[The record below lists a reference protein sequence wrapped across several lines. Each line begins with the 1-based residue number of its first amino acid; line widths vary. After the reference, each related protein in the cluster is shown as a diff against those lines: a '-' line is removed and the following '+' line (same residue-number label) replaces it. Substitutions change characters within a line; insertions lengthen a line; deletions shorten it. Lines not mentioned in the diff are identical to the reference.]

1 MPRPATPSPPTRLV
15 RAPLAACVATLLLA
29 LVPVLVV
36 AAASRA
42 VTDDDGSVTW
52 GVRTASSMG
61 ADRQNYTFTVEPGD
75 RVVDA
80 IVVTNHD
87 SVPIDLDLY
96 AADGFTTE
104 AGQLDVA
111 PSDVGS
117 VGLGAWVE
125 LATDHVTL
133 APGESL
139 QVDFAVTVPEDAE
152 PGDHAGA
159 VVTSLSVS
167 ERRDGVTVDRRLGI
181 RIHLRVAGELT
192 PAMAVEDLHV
202 EHQGSL
208 NPLAP
213 GRAAVTYTVR
223 NTGNTR
229 LSADQDVTVSG
240 PFGVA
245 HVAAAD
251 LEPVPELLPGE
262 TWRVSTTVDDV
273 WPLLRIGATVTLDP
287 QLPEGVAGS
296 AAAGSAAVEPL
307 SVTAGAWAVPWSAV
321 VLVAAAAGA
330 ALLARY
336 RRTRRRQAE
345 AARVQRAVEQALRER
360 DERVERGEQGE
371 RDERD
376 ERDEQSTVEGARTT
390 ERAGAEA

>member
-1 MPRPATPSPPTRLV
+1 
-15 RAPLAACVATLLLA
+15 
-29 LVPVLVV
+29 
-36 AAASRA
+36 
-42 VTDDDGSVTW
+42 
-52 GVRTASSMG
+52 
-61 ADRQNYTFTVEPGD
+61 
-75 RVVDA
+75 
-80 IVVTNHD
+80 
-87 SVPIDLDLY
+87 
-96 AADGFTTE
+96 
-104 AGQLDVA
+104 
-111 PSDVGS
+111 
-117 VGLGAWVE
+117 
-125 LATDHVTL
+125 
-133 APGESL
+133 
-139 QVDFAVTVPEDAE
+139 
-152 PGDHAGA
+152 
-159 VVTSLSVS
+159 
-167 ERRDGVTVDRRLGI
+167 
-181 RIHLRVAGELT
+181 
-192 PAMAVEDLHV
+192 
-202 EHQGSL
+202 
-208 NPLAP
+208 
-213 GRAAVTYTVR
+213 
-223 NTGNTR
+223 
-229 LSADQDVTVSG
+229 VSG

-245 HVAAAD
+245 KVAAAD